1 MVEKKKNI
9 FFIALFFLFESLA
22 LSFFSASGEEKTVSE
37 YEVKAAFLYNFVK
50 FVDWPD
56 GSQGEGKGVVNV
68 CMFGSG
74 PIDREL
80 ARLKDKVVKGR
91 RFAVKYTGSTEEF
104 RGCHMLFI
112 CSSEKGRLQEALKAV
127 KRKGILTVGDTE
139 GFARKGVIINFYF
152 EDKKI
157 RFEINLDA
165 AREAQFSI
173 SSQLLRLAR
182 IVKDE

>member
-1 MVEKKKNI
+1 MVKKKRNI
-9 FFIALFFLFESLA
+9 FFIALFFLFASLSA
-22 LSFFSASGEEKTVSE
+22 GIFSVCGEEKTVSE

-50 FVDWPD
+50 FIDWPD

-74 PIDREL
+74 PIDSEL
-80 ARLKDKVVKGR
+80 AKLKDKVVKGR
-91 RFAVKYTGSTEEF
+91 RFVVKYTRSTEEF
-104 RGCHMLFI
+104 RGCHMLFV
-112 CSSEKGRLQEALKAV
+112 CNSEKGRLREALKAV

-139 GFARKGVIINFYF
+139 GYAQKGVIINFYL
-152 EDKKI
+152 EENKI

-165 AREAQFSI
+165 AREARFSI

>member
-1 MVEKKKNI
+1 MVEKKRNI
-9 FFIALFFLFESLA
+9 FFIALFFLFESLV
-22 LSFFSASGEEKTVSE
+22 LSAFSASGEEKAVSE

-68 CMFGSG
+68 CMFGPG
-74 PIDREL
+74 PFDSEL
-80 ARLKDKVVKGR
+80 AKLKDKVVKGR
-91 RFAVKYTGSTEEF
+91 RFAVKYTRSTEEF
-104 RGCHMLFI
+104 RGCHVLFI
-112 CSSEKGRLQEALKAV
+112 CNSEKGRLQKALKAV
-127 KRKGILTVGDTE
+127 KGKGILTVGDTE
-139 GFARKGVIINFYF
+139 GFAQRGVIINFYL

-165 AREAQFSI
+165 AREARFSI